1 MRVPSNFPLY
11 FSRKMSAME
20 TINLADKFDQFQE
33 FWTPK
38 IIGELNDQYVKLA
51 KGKDELIW
59 HSHAEED
66 ELFVV
71 VKGRLI
77 MEFRDKTVTVGP
89 GEILIVPKGVEHLPR
104 TNGEEVWMMLIELKS
119 TKHTGEVQHEKT
131 VTQLDW
137 L

>member
-1 MRVPSNFPLY
+1 MD
-11 FSRKMSAME
+11 
-20 TINLADKFDQFQE
+20 TINLADKFSQFDE

-71 VKGRLI
+71 VKGQLI

-104 TNGEEVWMMLIELKS
+104 TNGEEVWIMLIEPKS
-119 TKHTGEVQHEKT
+119 TQHTGNIVHEKT
-131 VTQLDW
+131 VTALEW

>member
-1 MRVPSNFPLY
+1 MN
-11 FSRKMSAME
+11 
-20 TINLADKFDQFQE
+20 TINLADKFSQFDQ

-38 IIGELNDQYVKLA
+38 IIAELNDQYVKLA

-71 VKGRLI
+71 VKGQLI

-104 TNGEEVWMMLIELKS
+104 TNGKEVWILLIEPKS
-119 TKHTGEVQHEKT
+119 TKHTGEVVHEKT